1 MTYLKRLFMLLV
13 LLMMLMKAGAVVP
26 VYAWTGWDEKT
37 TAQDLLKQFKD
48 WKKRGVV
55 GVCVNC
61 GFNLDRIREASHM
74 AHKVGLEYHA
84 WIPTMV
90 QGGLDSTWYTVN
102 RLGQSAYSHPAY
114 VDYYKTL
121 DPRNPQVQ
129 RYLVGKFTEV
139 AQLPDVDYVQLDYIR
154 YADVIL
160 ARALWDKYGL
170 IMNGEYPA
178 ADYCYCDSCVEAFK
192 RQSGIDIRKV
202 TDPSKIKEWAQFR
215 CDNITRLVN
224 MIAEAVHH
232 QGKKVS
238 ADVFPGPDSY
248 ARWMVRQEWN
258 KWNIDAYF
266 PMNYN
271 DFYEEPAS
279 WLRGIVAEEVKSV
292 AGKNTPVYSGLFIC
306 HDWQNKKAVVDPENS
321 GLLPSEIE
329 LAVRGSM
336 ESGAK
341 GVCLF
346 TPQSM
351 TEEHWKALQSAIK

>member
-1 MTYLKRLFMLLV
+1 MTYLKRLFLLLV
-13 LLMMLMKAGAVVP
+13 LLASMMKAGAAVP

-37 TAQDLLKQFKD
+37 TSQELLQQFKD

-61 GFNLDRIREASHM
+61 GFNIDRIREASRM
-74 AHKVGLEYHA
+74 ARKAGLEYHA
-84 WIPTMV
+84 WIRTMV
-90 QGGLDSTWYTVN
+90 QAGLDSTWYTVN
-102 RLGQSAYSHPAY
+102 RLGQSAYDHPAY
-114 VDYYKTL
+114 VEYYKTL

-129 RYLVGKFTEV
+129 KYLVEKFTEV
-139 AQLPDVDYVQLDYIR
+139 AQLPYVDYVQLDYIR

-170 IMNGEYPA
+170 YMNGEYAA
-178 ADYCYCDSCVEAFK
+178 ADYCYCNNCVEAFK
-192 RQSGIDIRKV
+192 QQSGIDIRKV

-215 CDNITRLVN
+215 CDNITHLVN
-224 MIAEAVHH
+224 MIADAVHQ

-271 DFYEEPAS
+271 DFYEEPAT
-279 WLRGIVAEEVKSV
+279 WLRGIVAEEVNSV
-292 AGKNTPVYSGLFIC
+292 KGKNTPVYSGLFIC

-321 GLLPSEIE
+321 GLLPSEISE
-329 LAVRGSM
+329 AVRGSM
-336 ESGAK
+336 ASGAK

-351 TEEHWKALQSAIK
+351 TEDHWKALEEVIK

>member
-1 MTYLKRLFMLLV
+1 
-13 LLMMLMKAGAVVP
+13 MMLMKAGAVVP

-37 TAQDLLKQFKD
+37 TAQNLLKQFKD

-74 AHKVGLEYHA
+74 AHKAGLEYHA

-215 CDNITRLVN
+215 CDNI
-224 MIAEAVHH
+224 
-232 QGKKVS
+232 
-238 ADVFPGPDSY
+238 
-248 ARWMVRQEWN
+248 
-258 KWNIDAYF
+258 DAYF